1 MLEKLR
7 KEIEQKLYQLININ
21 KSLGEL
27 CKSQYEL
34 LLHTSSTEEDF
45 IALNNDVRFIIELY
59 EKEG

>member
-1 MLEKLR
+1 MLKELR
-7 KEIEQKLYQLININ
+7 KKIEQNLYQLIKIN

-59 EKEG
+59 EKKG

>member
-7 KEIEQKLYQLININ
+7 KKIEQNLYQLININ

-27 CKSQYEL
+27 RKGQYEL

-45 IALNNDVRFIIELY
+45 VALNNDMRFIIELY

>member
-7 KEIEQKLYQLININ
+7 KKIEQNLYQLININ

-45 IALNNDVRFIIELY
+45 VALNNDLRFII
-59 EKEG
+59 